1 MQSQVKKDYFWNTMG
16 SGITAVFSVVVL
28 WAVTRIMGPYVG
40 GVFAFGYA
48 VSQQLQTVGAY
59 EIRTYQATDVREV
72 FKFETYLAARIITC
86 LAMILCAVAYGFYHE
101 GFTEEAIVLILICML
116 KVFDAFED
124 VFHGMFQQHKKLYIA
139 GKALFYRM
147 LITMLGFVLFLYIT
161 RSLLISCILTILIS
175 AVAVFYLNVPEAKK
189 MVSIRIRFQWNQI
202 KGLLISCFPLFVGA
216 FVLQYLSNLPKY
228 GMDQYM
234 SKEYQTYYS
243 ILFMPAFVIN
253 LFSFPLFVG
262 AFVLQ
267 YLSNLP
273 KYGMDQYMSKEYQTY
288 YSILFMPAF
297 VINLFSGFAFKP
309 LLTSLAEN
317 WVGNQKSKFMGT
329 IVKGLLIV
337 GGLTVVVIGG
347 GYLLGI
353 PVLSWIYGVELA
365 PYKTEFIL
373 LLLGGGFSA
382 AGVILYYGLMVM
394 RCQKLILYGY
404 ILTLL
409 ISLPFSGMMTQQWG
423 MLGASLLYVGLML
436 LRCIILVFSIWW
448 GMRSSRKKE
457 KGDLSHEV
465 F

>member
-40 GVFAFGYA
+40 GIFAFGYA

-86 LAMILCAVAYGFYHE
+86 LAMIFCAVVYGFYHE
-101 GFTEEAIVLILICML
+101 GFTEDAVVLILICML

-147 LITMLGFVLFLYIT
+147 LITMLGFVTFLYVT
-161 RSLLISCILTILIS
+161 RSLLISCILTIIIS

-189 MVSIRIRFQWNQI
+189 MVSIRIRFRWNQI

-216 FVLQYLSNLPKY
+216 FVLQYLCNLPKY
-228 GMDQYM
+228 GMD
-234 SKEYQTYYS
+234 K
-243 ILFMPAFVIN
+243 
-253 LFSFPLFVG
+253 
-262 AFVLQ
+262 
-267 YLSNLP
+267 
-273 KYGMDQYMSKEYQTY
+273 YMSKEYQTY

-329 IVKGLLIV
+329 IVKGLMIV
-337 GGLTVVVIGG
+337 GGLTVIVIGG

-448 GMRSSRKKE
+448 GMKNSGKKE